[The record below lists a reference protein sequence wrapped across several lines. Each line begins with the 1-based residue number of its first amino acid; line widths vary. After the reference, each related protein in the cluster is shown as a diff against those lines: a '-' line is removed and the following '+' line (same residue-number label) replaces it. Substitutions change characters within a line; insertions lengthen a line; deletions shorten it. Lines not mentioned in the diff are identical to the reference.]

1 MRYMIPRNVKKGQSF
16 MGLEL
21 KGWLLFTATAPIFI
35 LLGWGCYHVT
45 ENGMVALMIAATPSG
60 VLYYLFMIDER
71 TGAMNI
77 TFLVEMFKWMNAAK
91 IQYLWEDQYGEKIAT
106 LQVRVDFK
114 KREKEE

>member
-21 KGWLLFTATAPIFI
+21 KGWLLFAAIAPIFI
-35 LLGWGCYHVT
+35 LLGWGCSHVT
-45 ENGMVALMIAATPSG
+45 GSGMAAVMIAATPSG
-60 VLYYLFMIDER
+60 LLYYLVMIDER
-71 TGAMNI
+71 TGAMNV
-77 TFLVEMFKWMNAAK
+77 TFLVEMFKWMNATK
-91 IQYLWEDQYGEKIAT
+91 IQYLWEDQYGEKIET